1 MSEPTDQ
8 ERARWLRDGWSR
20 AWGCAFALD
29 RLTVRLEQREWRSVV
44 RLAAR
49 KREAVLHAHKGL

>member
-1 MSEPTDQ
+1 VSEPTDQ
-8 ERARWLRDGWSR
+8 ERARWWRDGWGR
-20 AWGCAFALD
+20 KYNYAIDAD
-29 RLTVRLEQREWRSVV
+29 RMTVRIERREWRSVV